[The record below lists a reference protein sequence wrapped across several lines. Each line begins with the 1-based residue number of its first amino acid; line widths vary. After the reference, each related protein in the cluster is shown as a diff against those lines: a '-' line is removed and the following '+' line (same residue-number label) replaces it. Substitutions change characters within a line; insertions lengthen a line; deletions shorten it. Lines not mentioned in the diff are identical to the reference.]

1 MKWLYPTVAACGLV
15 FIATP
20 YMPAYLLK
28 LVVGNVIGVFVLLA
42 LTLVA
47 VRQNP
52 TMGMAVFLAAAAL
65 FLEQRRRTVSSI
77 QTKYGG
83 DKAVDNLI
91 TPARNI
97 IPNEVHPSHLTPD
110 VDSHDFEP
118 SEKSEDNE
126 FSRVGDSIDE
136 KHALTSGSMTTEKLV
151 EMFESKGLAS
161 MK

>member
-1 MKWLYPTVAACGLV
+1 MKWFYPTVAACGLV

-20 YMPAYLLK
+20 YTPDFLLK
-28 LVVGNVIGVFVLLA
+28 LVVGNVIGIFVLLA

-52 TMGMAVFLAAAAL
+52 IVGMAVFLAAAAL

-77 QTKYGG
+77 QTKYGS

-91 TPARNI
+91 VPARNI
-97 IPNEVHPSHLTPD
+97 IPNEVHPEHLTPE
-110 VDSHDFEP
+110 VDSHEFEP
-118 SEKSEDNE
+118 LEKSEDNE
-126 FSRVGDSIDE
+126 FSRVGDSINE

-161 MK
+161 MS